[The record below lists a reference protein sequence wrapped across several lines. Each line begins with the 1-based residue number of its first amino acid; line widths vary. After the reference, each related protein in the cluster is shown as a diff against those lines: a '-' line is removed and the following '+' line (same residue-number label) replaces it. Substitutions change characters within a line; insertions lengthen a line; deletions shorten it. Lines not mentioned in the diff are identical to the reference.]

1 MEINIQGEDGFTMYF
16 IAKESE
22 QIKSDLELAQI
33 DKIWFR
39 PSFGRSA
46 GPKKGESEKGYS
58 GFGESDALL
67 FGNYING
74 KKAIVFIESKRA
86 NIIGSASSDKEL
98 RYQFFL
104 KLCMIYAILHP
115 TKKRMGQ
122 GKKEQSYNCLE
133 LADSSNDLSRLLNS
147 FYKDYKGDKFVIR
160 NNGWSILKNSPEA
173 PALWELE
180 NLILSDPNN
189 ISIKFYAVG
198 FKGRNNDNSLAPNFF
213 NLSPEL
219 QLPNEIHNLLFENG
233 SISVFKR
240 NYIIKEKSFG
250 IEVNSITKNPDSLH
264 P

>member
-1 MEINIQGEDGFTMYF
+1 MEINIQGEDGFTLYF
-16 IAKESE
+16 LAKESE
-22 QIKSDLELAQI
+22 QIKSDLGLEKI

-67 FGNYING
+67 FGNYTNG
-74 KKAIVFIESKRA
+74 KKAIVFIESKKA
-86 NIIGSASSDKEL
+86 NIIGSVSSDKEL

-104 KLCMIYAILHP
+104 KLCMIYSILRP

-147 FYKDYKGDKFVIR
+147 FYKDYKGKKFVNR
-160 NNGWSILKNSPEA
+160 NNGWTILKNSPEA

-189 ISIKFYAVG
+189 ISIKFYALG
-198 FKGRNNDNSLAPNFF
+198 FKGRSNYGSLAPNFF
-213 NLSPEL
+213 NLSSG
-219 QLPNEIHNLLFENG
+219 QQIPNEIHNLFFENG
-233 SISVFKR
+233 GISVFKR
-240 NYIIKEKSFG
+240 NYIIKEKSFC
-250 IEVNSITKNPDSLH
+250 IEVNSIIKNPDPLN